1 MSAPGVP
8 PAAAPR
14 AGRPALSVLVVA
26 EQLRRV
32 VPGGIGT
39 YTRGLVTGLGA
50 LDPELAP
57 LVTLAASRA
66 PRSGGDAVAAL
77 GPAVRTVG
85 LGPRALVAAWDH
97 GLARVG
103 RDASVVHACS
113 TLTPPSS
120 APLVATVHD
129 LAWRHLEWA
138 FPPRGRRW
146 HEASLRR
153 AVRRASAIVVPSEAV
168 ADEVREGVA
177 SVRGRSPCD
186 VAVVDEGADHLPA
199 PDDRAAAA
207 ALDALGVTGEYLLAV
222 GTLEPRKNLV
232 RLVEAYAAAR
242 PSLPEPWPLV
252 VVGPAGWGRST
263 GVEAPPP
270 GVVLA
275 GVVGDAELAALYA
288 RARCVAYVPLLEGYG
303 LPVVEAMR
311 AGAPVVAS
319 AVPSARGAA
328 LEVDPLDVDSI
339 AAGLVVAATD
349 GERRARLVAAGLER
363 TGGLTWRRCA
373 EQHVAL
379 WRRVVAAG
387 AAT

>member
-153 AVRRASAIVVPSEAV
+153 AVRRASAIVVPSE
-168 ADEVREGVA
+168 
-177 SVRGRSPCD
+177 
-186 VAVVDEGADHLPA
+186 AVVDEGADHLPA